1 MSVQV
6 ETRLG
11 GRAGSGRVALAVILG
26 SETVFFLTMLVAYL
40 SMRSAAGWS
49 VTHTLAR
56 LTIPLVNTGT
66 LLTSAACAWR
76 SLVSIRMGRPHALSF
91 WLLLTLLLG
100 LVFVAGQ
107 VFEFGHAGMQIDD
120 QGLGAIFFTLM
131 GFHALHV
138 LAGVV
143 FLVLNLARARLRDFS
158 SDNYAAVE
166 LGTWFWFYVSVVW
179 IALFAALYLL

>member
-1 MSVQV
+1 MSVEV
-6 ETRLG
+6 GTRHS
-11 GRAGSGRVALAVILG
+11 GSPGTGKVALAVILG

-40 SMRSAAGWS
+40 SMRSTAAWS
-49 VTHTLAR
+49 ATHTLAR

-66 LLTSAACAWR
+66 LLTSAVCAWR
-76 SLVSIRMGRPHALSF
+76 SLVSIRMGRPRALSV

-100 LVFVAGQ
+100 IVFVAGQ

-138 LAGVV
+138 LAGIV

-158 SDNYAAVE
+158 PDNHAAVE